1 LVSSAV
7 AGTLIPGAAQD
18 PATAAL
24 LWGQDALGAA
34 DAAAQDL
41 QHQASMLEL
50 KEKIKRETELLERID
65 GAHALKKDN
74 NTCQAEDLINIRYI
88 LLIFLLQDLR

>member
-1 LVSSAV
+1 LQRHHLNSLLVNAAV

-18 PATAAL
+18 PAAVAL

-41 QHQASMLEL
+41 QHQEAMLEL
-50 KEKIKRETELLERID
+50 KEKIKRESELLERID
-65 GAHALKKDN
+65 GAQALKKDN
-74 NTCQAEDLINIRYI
+74 NAFQTEDLINIR
-88 LLIFLLQDLR
+88 